1 MFCLCPCSG
10 RECLNTQALA
20 VRVPFYIC
28 PGRSC
33 GGHQISRS
41 EKNQ

>member
-20 VRVPFYIC
+20 VRVPFTSARDGFAAGI
-28 PGRSC
+28 
-33 GGHQISRS
+33 
-41 EKNQ
+41 K